1 MVGGVSN
8 KNLNDGYAVPGKFTS
23 KTGGSTSKA
32 KAQPKGYKGTTVT
45 GDPSKDKSES
55 TVNKATSVQD
65 LQKVVEDEQQYEETL
80 TASEFAISKPDGFDD
95 STGWFYLN
103 GVKVGTTATHYANAQ
118 VAAGVE
124 TEEAKA
130 LRLAQEQLAQ
140 EKAASVSDLQ
150 AEADINT
157 ALNAEEFRATEESY
171 LTNYSGTAGDS
182 YYKNEQGTGTGQ
194 GGSGTGYGT
203 GSNTYTYSG
212 YEEEVVETTPIYDS
226 NDTTDTTVHVTDWGN
241 VDTKSIS
248 PFSIDDKSEI
258 PPLSAKD
265 FITLNGLR
273 TGAGR
278 YGYKDQTILLSNVF
292 NTVKLAPV
300 WNGLTLSGV
309 KFDIKMPLWHNKS
322 GTKWSIAGG

>member
-1 MVGGVSN
+1 MATANQNQKKYS
-8 KNLNDGYAVPGKFTS
+8 
-23 KTGGSTSKA
+23 A
-32 KAQPKGYKGTTVT
+32 KKYTYTDKIVKDAQKSQVT

-55 TVNKATSVQD
+55 TVPKMSTFGHAEDKAKSVQD
-65 LQKVVEDEQQYEETL
+65 LQKVVEDEQQYEQAVETG
-80 TASEFAISKPDGFDD
+80 TVQDSWKEGIDYWKD
-95 STGWFYLN
+95 STGKIYTDVHARNLADHEIS
-103 GVKVGTTATHYANAQ
+103 KQTQ
-118 VAAGVE
+118 Q
-124 TEEAKA
+124 AK
-130 LRLAQEQLAQ
+130 
-140 EKAASVSDLQ
+140 EKAASVADLQ
-150 AEADINT
+150 AEADINW
-157 ALNAEEFRATEESY
+157 ALNKEEFRATEESY
-171 LTNYSGTAGDS
+171 LTNYSGTVGDS

-292 NTVKLAPV
+292 NTVKFAPV
-300 WNGLTLSGV
+300 WDGLTLSGV
-309 KFDIKMPLWHNKS
+309 KFDVKMPLWHNKS
-322 GTKWSIAGG
+322 GTKWSIGGG